1 VLEVEDLVVDRGQ
14 TRVLRGIDLSIE
26 AGEMVALIGP
36 NGAGKS
42 TTLMTLSGLLRPRSG
57 RLRFFPEGPGS
68 EIDLA
73 ALAVEDIVRH
83 GISHCPEGRQV
94 FASLSVRENL
104 LIGAYLRR
112 DRDAIAADL
121 ARIFELFPVLAE
133 RQRLAAGRLSGGEQ
147 MMLAIGR
154 ALISR
159 PRLLLLDEPSL
170 GLAPQTT
177 EAVFDTLIEINAQG
191 TTLLVV
197 EQNAAMALDVAHRAY
212 VLETGRIAI
221 SGPGTELAE
230 DERVRQSYL
239 GVSA

>member
-14 TRVLRGIDLSIE
+14 TRVLRGIGLRIE

-42 TTLMTLSGLLRPRSG
+42 TTLMTLSGLLRPQSG
-57 RLRFFPEGPGS
+57 RVRFRPDGPGS
-68 EIDLA
+68 EVDLA
-73 ALAVEDIVRH
+73 ALPVEDIVRH
-83 GISHCPEGRQV
+83 GISHCPEGRQI
-94 FASLSVRENL
+94 FASLTVRENL

-112 DRDAIAADL
+112 DKHGIAADL
-121 ARIFELFPVLAE
+121 TRIFELFPVLAE

-170 GLAPQTT
+170 GLAPRST
-177 EAVFDTLIEINAQG
+177 V
-191 TTLLVV
+191 
-197 EQNAAMALDVAHRAY
+197 R
-212 VLETGRIAI
+212 GRRSWWSSRTPPWRSMWRTAPTC
-221 SGPGTELAE
+221 SRPVGS
-230 DERVRQSYL
+230 R
-239 GVSA
+239 

>member
-1 VLEVEDLVVDRGQ
+1 MLEVEDLVVDRGQ
-14 TRVLRGIDLSIE
+14 TRVLRGVDLAIE
-26 AGEMVALIGP
+26 TGEMVALIGP

-42 TTLMTLSGLLRPRSG
+42 TTLMTLSGLLKPRSG
-57 RLRFFPEGPGS
+57 RVRFRPDGPGS
-68 EIDLA
+68 EVDLA
-73 ALAVEDIVRH
+73 ALPVEDIVRH
-83 GISHCPEGRQV
+83 GISHCPEGRQI
-94 FASLSVRENL
+94 FASLTVRENL

-112 DRDAIAADL
+112 DRDGIAADL

-177 EAVFDTLIEINAQG
+177 EAVFETLEEINRQG

-212 VLETGRIAI
+212 VLETGRIAM
-221 SGPGTELAE
+221 SGRGRELAE
-230 DERVRQSYL
+230 DESVRRSYL